1 MGLDITIRKIRNKH
15 FEQQKTLRE
24 NFEKFEAT
32 YVYDFR
38 NIWKWKELYSITE
51 EEDDNGRFY
60 RQLNSYNEVKDL
72 DGGTQTQ
79 TLKEIVRIFDFDK
92 FIYIVE
98 FDY

>member
-15 FEQQKTLRE
+15 FEQQKTLQE
-24 NFEKFEAT
+24 NFEKFEAK

-60 RQLNSYNEVKDL
+60 RQLNSYNEVKKGRL
-72 DGGTQTQ
+72 
-79 TLKEIVRIFDFDK
+79 L
-92 FIYIVE
+92 
-98 FDY
+98 